1 MRIILKNIFLLLF
14 LLAANTGRAQ
24 IISAYSFSPIMG
36 SGSSMMNGG
45 YSVELSGY
53 LKCIQVTTGLNIF
66 SIPDKN
72 NGSFGSCCI
81 VPAAIAIV
89 TNNLLVYPNPTRGIS
104 IVKGVG
110 KFEAGVSGQLRIMNA
125 DGRIMLTQVV
135 DMISLQVGFAVNLTN
150 YPTGLYLITIT
161 TSSGQASS
169 KLIKL

>member
-81 VPAAIAIV
+81 VPAAIAILASV
-89 TNNLLVYPNPTRGIS
+89 ISAYYYLRVIKVMYFDELRSRDLEVIVERNIVFIAIISTLFNLFFFIYPA
-104 IVKGVG
+104 KL
-110 KFEAGVSGQLRIMNA
+110 F
-125 DGRIMLTQVV
+125 D
-135 DMISLQVGFAVNLTN
+135 
-150 YPTGLYLITIT
+150 ITIAI
-161 TSSGQASS
+161 SES
-169 KLIKL
+169 IFR